1 MAARQA
7 AGVSLASS
15 HARIRRRAGFSL
27 VEALVAITVLAF
39 AGSVLLLAVES
50 SLQTTTDAIDRSIAD
65 GIAQQLL
72 DEIALQRFMEPGSES
87 TDSLGRTGWEDSGNG
102 RTRYNDTDDYHNHE
116 AQPVAGWWGEP
127 LGTGDDAGGTRHAA
141 FQIPAGHFSHW
152 RQRVEVYFVD
162 PVDPSIRLANGTS
175 ELRAIEVHI
184 ERVEA
189 DGGIRPLAS
198 RKKVIAYV
206 RPPTY

>member
-7 AGVSLASS
+7 AGVSLASPQES
-15 HARIRRRAGFSL
+15 TCRRAGFSL

-50 SLQTTTDAIDRSIAD
+50 SLQTTTDAVDRSIAD

-72 DEIALQRFMEPGSES
+72 DEITLQRFMEPG
-87 TDSLGRTGWEDSGNG
+87 TDCCDPLGRTGWEDSGEG
-102 RTRYNDTDDYHNHE
+102 RSRYNDTDDYHNFE
-116 AQPVAGWWGEP
+116 ALPVAGWWGEP
-127 LGTGDDAGGTRHAA
+127 LGTGDDEGAARHAA
-141 FQIPAGHFSHW
+141 FQVSAGHFANW
-152 RQRVEVYFVD
+152 RQRVDVYFVD
-162 PVDPSIRLANGTS
+162 PVDPSVRLESGTS

>member
-7 AGVSLASS
+7 AGVSHVSPLTA
-15 HARIRRRAGFSL
+15 ARRRAGFSL

-50 SLQTTTDAIDRSIAD
+50 SLQTTTDAVDRSIAD

-72 DEIALQRFMEPGSES
+72 DEVSLQRFMEPG
-87 TDSLGRTGWEDSGNG
+87 TDCTDPLGRTGWEDAGNG
-102 RTRYNDTDDYHNHE
+102 RTRFNDTDDYHE
-116 AQPVAGWWGEP
+116 YESQPVAGWWGEP
-127 LGTGDDAGGTRHAA
+127 LGTGDDAGSTRHTA
-141 FQIPAGHFSHW
+141 FQVPTGHFVDW

-162 PVDPSIRLANGTS
+162 PVDPSLRLSSGTS
-175 ELRAIEVHI
+175 ELRAVEVHI

-189 DGGIRPLAS
+189 DGAVRPLAS